1 MTKLVLADNHAV
13 FLDALSEVLSQRGF
27 TVGAAV
33 TDIAALVPALRGIRP
48 DVCLLDRHFG
58 AADGLDAIG
67 AMRAAAPGT
76 KIIVVSAD
84 RDGTGVLRALRAG
97 AAGYLHKAH
106 TVAVLV
112 AAIERVMG
120 GEIVTELPDRE
131 RQQEW
136 PDDAHRLA
144 AHLTA
149 REWECLAM
157 LVDGMDT
164 TAIAAALGVS
174 RTTVRTHVQALMA
187 KLGVHS
193 RLEAASYAMR
203 YRLLDDMPD
212 VLGAARAM

>member
-1 MTKLVLADNHAV
+1 MTRLVLADNHAV
-13 FLDALSEVLSQRGF
+13 FLDAIGEVLSHRGF
-27 TVGAAV
+27 TVAAAV
-33 TDIAALVPALRGIRP
+33 TDITALVPALRAEQP
-48 DVCLLDRHFG
+48 DMCLLDRHFG
-58 AADGLDAIG
+58 SADGLDAIG
-67 AMRAAAPGT
+67 AMRAAAPHT
-76 KIIVVSAD
+76 RIIVLSAD
-84 RDGTGVLRALRAG
+84 RDGNGVLRALRAG

-106 TVAVLV
+106 TVAVLI
-112 AAIERVMG
+112 AAIERVMA

-131 RQQEW
+131 RAQDW

-164 TAIAAALGVS
+164 TGIAAALSVS

-203 YRLLDDMPD
+203 YRLLDDMP
-212 VLGAARAM
+212 AAPRAAPAM